1 MEVEIRNAG
10 IRFHEISLEA
20 ESLSCGTASSGCVQ
34 VVLDPLQ
41 GFSVVLVE
49 SRKR

>member
-1 MEVEIRNAG
+1 MEIEIRNTG
-10 IRFHEISLEA
+10 IRFDETGLEA
-20 ESLSCGTASSGCVQ
+20 ESLSHRTASSRCVQ